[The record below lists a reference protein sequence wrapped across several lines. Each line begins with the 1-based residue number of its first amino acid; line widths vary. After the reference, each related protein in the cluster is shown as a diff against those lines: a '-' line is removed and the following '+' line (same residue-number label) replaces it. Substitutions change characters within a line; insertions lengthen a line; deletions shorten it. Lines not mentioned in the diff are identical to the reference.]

1 MALLVEKKSGIID
14 TLGGGQEAKS
24 SKMVKRDKIK
34 KSFISGYID
43 ELRDVSWPTITQA
56 ITWFFTTLV
65 VCTLLGTVI
74 LSFDSVYRGL
84 FKFVECSSPKGTNVG
99 VGQCLQELPK
109 NIFQGNN

>member
-1 MALLVEKKSGIID
+1 MALLVEKKTGIID
-14 TLGGGQEAKS
+14 TLGGNNGAKA
-24 SKMVKRDKIK
+24 SKIIPRDKIK

-43 ELRDVSWPTITQA
+43 ELRDVSWPTIGQA

-74 LSFDSVYRGL
+74 LSFDQVYRGL

-99 VGQCLQELPK
+99 LTQCLQELPK
-109 NIFQGNN
+109 NIFQGNL